1 MEPAMFEQLVNGIFW
16 DIALIV
22 FFAGIAWRILTV
34 FRRGNRRD
42 YSQPRSS
49 GIFGAIMANIR
60 GFYPRK
66 EVSSR
71 IRLQVIAGYMFHLG
85 LFVLLFFAAP
95 HVKFI
100 AEHITGF
107 SWTAM
112 PYWGFIVTSEIAFA
126 GLILLWVHRVLNPV
140 TQLISKR
147 SDHVATILVFVV
159 MLTGCMALGEASAEL
174 RAFHRFTV
182 ELLMVYFPF
191 SALMHAVMFVPSR
204 AYSGAFFG
212 RRGVK
217 V

>member
-1 MEPAMFEQLVNGIFW
+1 MFEQFVNGIFW

-22 FFAGIAWRILTV
+22 FFVGIVWRIVTV
-34 FRRGNRRD
+34 LRRGRRQD
-42 YSQPRSS
+42 FSEARNS
-49 GIFGAIMANIR
+49 GIPGAIMANIR

-71 IRLQVIAGYMFHLG
+71 IRMQVIAGYMFHLG

-100 AEHITGF
+100 AEHIIGF
-107 SWTAM
+107 SYITI
-112 PYWGFIVTSEIAFA
+112 PYWAFIVASEIAFA

-140 TQLISKR
+140 TRLISKR
-147 SDHVATILVFVV
+147 SDHISTILVFVV

-174 RAFHRFTV
+174 RALHRFSV
-182 ELLMVYFPF
+182 ELLMIYFPF
-191 SALMHAVMFVPSR
+191 SALMHAFMFVPSR
-204 AYSGAFFG
+204 AFTGAFLG

>member
-1 MEPAMFEQLVNGIFW
+1 MFEQFVDGIFW

-22 FFAGIAWRILTV
+22 FFVGIAWRLITV
-34 FRRGNRRD
+34 LLLRNKRID
-42 YSQPRSS
+42 YSEPRNS
-49 GIFGAIMANIR
+49 GFSGAIMANVR

-100 AEHITGF
+100 AQHITGF
-107 SWTAM
+107 SYITI
-112 PYWGFIVTSEIAFA
+112 PYWGFIVASQFAFA

-140 TQLISKR
+140 TRLISKR
-147 SDHVATILVFVV
+147 SDHIATILVFVV
-159 MLTGCMALGEASAEL
+159 MLTGCMALGEASSEL
-174 RAFHRFTV
+174 RVLHRFSV
-182 ELLMVYFPF
+182 ELLMIYFPF
-191 SALMHAVMFVPSR
+191 SALMHAFMFIPSR
-204 AYSGAFFG
+204 AFTGAFLG